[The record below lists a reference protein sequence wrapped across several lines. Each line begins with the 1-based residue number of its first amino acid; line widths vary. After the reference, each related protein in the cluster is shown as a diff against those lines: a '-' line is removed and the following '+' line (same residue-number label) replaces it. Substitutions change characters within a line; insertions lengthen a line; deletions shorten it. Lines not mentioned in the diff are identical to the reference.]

1 LGWSVR
7 PSSDNE
13 RGRRLLM
20 KATALKTTLGGG
32 LTLAFSAVLFA
43 APASASSVSNA
54 VYRGI
59 SSGSVPS
66 SYYQEVRR
74 VIIVAPPYANDPYYY
89 GPPVA
94 YGYAPPPV
102 AYGYALPPPAHAY
115 APPPVAYEY
124 APPPA
129 AYYGPGPGVAV
140 GY

>member
-1 LGWSVR
+1 
-7 PSSDNE
+7 
-13 RGRRLLM
+13 M
-20 KATALKTTLGGG
+20 KATALKTTLGGATLA
-32 LTLAFSAVLFA
+32 LTLFGGAVLFA

-54 VYRGI
+54 VYRGD

-74 VIIVAPPYANDPYYY
+74 VIIVAPPYANAPYYY
-89 GPPVA
+89 GPAYYGPSVA
-94 YGYAPPPV
+94 YVPPPV
-102 AYGYALPPPAHAY
+102 AYAY

>member
-1 LGWSVR
+1 
-7 PSSDNE
+7 
-13 RGRRLLM
+13 M

-32 LTLAFSAVLFA
+32 LALAFSAALFV

-54 VYRGI
+54 VYRGD

-66 SYYQEVRR
+66 NYYREVRR

-89 GPPVA
+89 GPTYYGPSVA
-94 YGYAPPPV
+94 YVPPPV
-102 AYGYALPPPAHAY
+102 AYAYAPPPYAY

>member
-1 LGWSVR
+1 
-7 PSSDNE
+7 
-13 RGRRLLM
+13 M
-20 KATALKTTLGGG
+20 KATALKTTLCGGAVA
-32 LTLAFSAVLFA
+32 LALFSGAALFA

-54 VYRGI
+54 VYRGD

-74 VIIVAPPYANDPYYY
+74 VIIVTPPYANDPYYY
-89 GPPVA
+89 GPAYYGPAVPYAPPVA
-94 YGYAPPPV
+94 YGYAPPPA
-102 AYGYALPPPAHAY
+102 AYVY

-124 APPPA
+124 APPPG

>member
-1 LGWSVR
+1 
-7 PSSDNE
+7 
-13 RGRRLLM
+13 M

-32 LTLAFSAVLFA
+32 LALAFSAALFA

-54 VYRGI
+54 VYRGD

-74 VIIVAPPYANDPYYY
+74 VIVVAPPYATDPYYY
-89 GPPVA
+89 GPAYYGPSVAYVPPVGYAPPVA
-94 YGYAPPPV
+94 YGYAPPPA
-102 AYGYALPPPAHAY
+102 AYAY

-129 AYYGPGPGVAV
+129 AYYGPGPGVGVAV

>member
-1 LGWSVR
+1 
-7 PSSDNE
+7 
-13 RGRRLLM
+13 M

-32 LTLAFSAVLFA
+32 ALALALFGGAVLFA
-43 APASASSVSNA
+43 APAYASSVSNA
-54 VYRGI
+54 VYRGD

-74 VIIVAPPYANDPYYY
+74 VIIVAPPYADDPYYY
-89 GPPVA
+89 GPAYYGPSVAYVPPPVA

-102 AYGYALPPPAHAY
+102 AYAY

-124 APPPA
+124 APPPG

-140 GY
+140 AGPGPGVAVGY

>member
-1 LGWSVR
+1 
-7 PSSDNE
+7 
-13 RGRRLLM
+13 M
-20 KATALKTTLGGG
+20 KAMALKTTLGGG
-32 LTLAFSAVLFA
+32 ALALALFGGAVLFA

-54 VYRGI
+54 VNRGDN
-59 SSGSVPS
+59 SGSVPS

-74 VIIVAPPYANDPYYY
+74 VIIVAPPYAGDPYYY
-89 GPPVA
+89 GPAYYGPSVAYVPPPVA

-102 AYGYALPPPAHAY
+102 AYAY

-140 GY
+140 AGPGVAVGY

>member
-1 LGWSVR
+1 
-7 PSSDNE
+7 
-13 RGRRLLM
+13 M

-32 LTLAFSAVLFA
+32 LALALSAALFA

-54 VYRGI
+54 VYRGD

-89 GPPVA
+89 GPAYYGPSVAYVPPPVA
-94 YGYAPPPV
+94 YGYAPPPA
-102 AYGYALPPPAHAY
+102 AYAY